1 MFTVRVVIHL
11 EALNYRLKLLLIQRL
26 RYHRPIVES
35 DI

>member
-1 MFTVRVVIHL
+1 MLTVRVVIRL
-11 EALNYRLKLLLIQRL
+11 EALNYRSRLLLIQRL